1 MIEDKLLIWRL
12 KHGSSDALG
21 RLYKKYKNNLLRL
34 AFGLLNDRAAA
45 EDIVY
50 DCFVSIAQSTEKLRL
65 SGNFKS
71 YLATCVVNRV
81 RNANKAGQRQ
91 SALGRLPA
99 EVIEIGKA
107 GTAVSNLERP
117 EQWIIAGEK
126 LRLLNNAMAQ
136 LPNQQREVII
146 LHAQG
151 EMKFKAIAELQ
162 GVSINTVQSRY
173 RYGLDKLRSILNSE
187 VKL

>member
-1 MIEDKLLIWRL
+1 MIEDKLLIWQI
-12 KHGSSDALG
+12 KHGSSNALG
-21 RLYKKYKNNLLRL
+21 RIYKKYKDFLLRL
-34 AFGLLNDRAAA
+34 AFAILNDRDTA
-45 EDIVY
+45 EDIVH
-50 DCFVSIAQSTEKLRL
+50 DCFVSIAQSADKLKL

-71 YLATCVVNRV
+71 FLATCVVNRV
-81 RNANKAGQRQ
+81 RNANKAGQR
-91 SALGRLPA
+91 R
-99 EVIEIGKA
+99 EVIGHDEAGIG
-107 GTAVSNLERP
+107 VSHLTRP
-117 EQWIIAGEK
+117 QQWIIVSEQ
-126 LRLLNNAMAQ
+126 LRLLNNAMVQ
-136 LPNQQREVII
+136 LPYEQREVVI

>member
-1 MIEDKLLIWRL
+1 MIEDKLLIWRI

-21 RLYKKYKNNLLRL
+21 RIYKKYKDNLLRL

-45 EDIVY
+45 EDIVH
-50 DCFVSIAQSTEKLRL
+50 DCFVSIAQSTEKLKL

-81 RNANKAGQRQ
+81 RNANKARQR
-91 SALGRLPA
+91 R
-99 EVIEIGKA
+99 EVIGRDEA
-107 GTAVSNLERP
+107 GTEMSNLERP
-117 EQWIIAGEK
+117 DRWIIDSEQ

-162 GVSINTVQSRY
+162 GVSINTVQS
-173 RYGLDKLRSILNSE
+173 LSLIHI
-187 VKL
+187 